1 MMNRASPSV
10 ALALLSL
17 LTGCAGVQRTE
28 TERPEDA
35 APDLT
40 AARVGLQAAV
50 LVERRGQA
58 GARIDVLK
66 EGEAL
71 QNGDGLRLALELARP
86 AHVLAIYLDSRA
98 QASLLFPSPD
108 LPLAN
113 PLPAGRSLDIPL
125 AGSWYTLEGDPG
137 QESIYLVA
145 SPEPLPDVPGL
156 LARLSAL
163 GPGWATARAD
173 QVVAEHLTRGGV
185 RRTPDGRRVPV
196 TEDEAGAARVASVD
210 RPRAADPDA
219 PPASNVSVEDPDR
232 PRPIRR
238 PMLIAGVVRGGDS
251 GGELRQLLEND
262 GAEVRTVSFLH
273 R

>member
-1 MMNRASPSV
+1 MMNPSRASL

-17 LTGCAGVQRTE
+17 QAGCAGVQRTE
-28 TERPEDA
+28 AEPRRDA
-35 APDLT
+35 APELA

-50 LVERRGQA
+50 LVERRGPD
-58 GARIDVLK
+58 GAHIDALK

-71 QNGDGLRLALELARP
+71 QNGDGLRLALDLARP

-98 QASLLFPSPD
+98 QATLLFPSPD
-108 LPLAN
+108 LTLQN
-113 PLPAGRSLDIPL
+113 PLPAGESLDIPL
-125 AGSWYTLEGDPG
+125 SGSWYTLEGEPG
-137 QESIYLVA
+137 QESIYLLA
-145 SPEPLPDVPGL
+145 SLEPLPDVPGL

-173 QVVAEHLTRGGV
+173 QTVAEHLTRGGV

-196 TEDEAGAARVASVD
+196 PEDEDGAQRVASADGQQV
-210 RPRAADPDA
+210 ADPDA
-219 PPASNVSVEDPDR
+219 PPAPSVSAGDPDR

-262 GAEVRTVSFLH
+262 GVEVRTVSFQH